1 MAFKAMLNAPDM
13 GEKRETGREPGC
25 AAFVRN
31 GEGWKHMREERLMGG
46 VGGGGLKCWEE
57 YCNFQIIT
65 LPLWRSGAVAAD
77 CRLTRRCV

>member
-31 GEGWKHMREERLMGG
+31 GEGWKHMREEL
-46 VGGGGLKCWEE
+46 GGGFELLGGIL
-57 YCNFQIIT
+57 
-65 LPLWRSGAVAAD
+65 
-77 CRLTRRCV
+77 